1 MSLHVRAAAPPA
13 PARLR
18 QLVLESLPQ
27 LLGHEAQALPS
38 AGQMPIDTLAAI
50 DAYQR
55 LWVLSFSS
63 EDPGR
68 ALLDGMA
75 ALQQIRDLL
84 PWLRQ
89 VHAVGNDV
97 LECSLLVLTSEL
109 PAGAAELSL
118 RAGIDWRRLR
128 FIEVNGELGLWVEPS
143 APPAPKR
150 QSQSPSPAQAQ
161 AQPRAQSQAETPSQ
175 PRPATLRPTDRE
187 GAPLSPE
194 EEAFFQHL

>member
-1 MSLHVRAAAPPA
+1 MSLHIRAAASPA

-27 LLGHEAQALPS
+27 LLGHDAQALPS
-38 AGQMPIDTLAAI
+38 AGQMPIDTLVAI
-50 DAYQR
+50 DAQQR

-97 LECSLLVLTSEL
+97 LECSLLVLTTEV

-118 RAGIDWRRLR
+118 RAGLDWRRLR

-150 QSQSPSPAQAQ
+150 QSQAPSQAQ
-161 AQPRAQSQAETPSQ
+161 SEPRAEDRSETPSP

>member
-1 MSLHVRAAAPPA
+1 MSLHIRAAAPPA

-18 QLVLESLPQ
+18 QLVSESLPQ
-27 LLGHEAQALPS
+27 LLGQDAQALPS
-38 AGQMPIDTLAAI
+38 AGQMPIDTLVAI
-50 DAYQR
+50 DAQQR

-89 VHAVGNDV
+89 VHAVGKEV
-97 LECSLLVLTSEL
+97 IECSLLVLTTEI

-118 RAGIDWRRLR
+118 RAGLDWRRLR
-128 FIEVNGELGLWVEPS
+128 FIEVNGELGLWVEPN

-150 QSQSPSPAQAQ
+150 QSQAPSPAQSL
-161 AQPRAQSQAETPSQ
+161 PRAQDRAETPSP

-187 GAPLSPE
+187 GTPLSPE